1 MNASETSFSDVVE
14 PFVRQFGLSICF
26 HDYSGKLENVTS
38 FKSLFHSF
46 ATCAHVK
53 KQCYIMC
60 TNFDMKVTQ
69 QHLLQNSEA
78 FFKCCHSGII
88 ECVVPLKI
96 FGAIVGVMFVGQ
108 FIWVSEAPISDFLL
122 TDSST
127 PGDYKLPPKKFRE
140 ELVPISPENL
150 NDIKEICK
158 TIACRLE
165 SILHQ
170 AGQISGDVDVK
181 WRIKEFFSK
190 NFLKAP
196 TLNDLS
202 KYIWLSNSRTS
213 HILKRHFDKTF
224 PELINC
230 YKLDRAKNLLAY
242 TSFSVSEIAWQS
254 GFKDPEYLHRI
265 FKKSEGMTPCEYRH
279 SVELIKANP
288 NGI

>member
-1 MNASETSFSDVVE
+1 
-14 PFVRQFGLSICF
+14 
-26 HDYSGKLENVTS
+26 
-38 FKSLFHSF
+38 
-46 ATCAHVK
+46 
-53 KQCYIMC
+53 
-60 TNFDMKVTQ
+60 
-69 QHLLQNSEA
+69 
-78 FFKCCHSGII
+78 
-88 ECVVPLKI
+88 
-96 FGAIVGVMFVGQ
+96 
-108 FIWVSEAPISDFLL
+108 
-122 TDSST
+122 
-127 PGDYKLPPKKFRE
+127 
-140 ELVPISPENL
+140 L